1 MLVDSLPPVKGP
13 RLQPLHRDSMLRY
26 WQHCL
31 PAHLDAE
38 APGYSH
44 FDLSRDVSN
53 TLQDPLLR
61 GLFLDA
67 DRVVIK
73 KINAFLPP
81 CIVLNAWRYNATYL
95 EGRINLHRH
104 DAIAN
109 PSLDTFDPLTSL
121 RRNIAHLEDAVMEAK
136 RDVGSSLPEKHKIVV
151 ANVDEGRAILEAQY
165 DILLQQVRSMS
176 KALNNEIQL
185 VIGSVTV
192 RVSCHLIIWLHSKM
206 WLNEF

>member
-1 MLVDSLPPVKGP
+1 MRS
-13 RLQPLHRDSMLRY
+13 
-26 WQHCL
+26 WQACCL

-38 APGYSH
+38 APGYSY
-44 FDLSRDVSN
+44 FDFPRDVVK
-53 TLQDPLLR
+53 TLEDPLLR

-67 DRVVIK
+67 DRVDVHK
-73 KINAFLPP
+73 VKAFLPS
-81 CIVLNAWRYNATYL
+81 CTVLNAWRYNATYL

-104 DAIAN
+104 DAIAS

-121 RRNIAHLEDAVMEAK
+121 RRNIAHLEDAIMEAK
-136 RDVGSSLPEKHKIVV
+136 RNIGWDLKKNRKISIT
-151 ANVDEGRAILEAQY
+151 NVDEGRAILEAQY

-192 RVSCHLIIWLHSKM
+192 RVSCLLIRAAAQ
-206 WLNEF
+206 